1 MMKRKLYNIQQDGK
15 PVASLLTAVGILAHF
30 NHASLKAWMK
40 YAQVG
45 QWHGVAHPL
54 LTNLQVKRMQ

>member
-1 MMKRKLYNIQQDGK
+1 MIPRKLFNIQQDEK
-15 PVASLLTAVGILAHF
+15 PVASLLSQTQVLAHF
-30 NHASLKAWMK
+30 NHKTLKAWMK

-54 LTNLQVKRMQ
+54 LNNLSVKRIQ

>member
-1 MMKRKLYNIQQDGK
+1 MMKRKLYNIQQDNA
-15 PVASLLTAVGILAHF
+15 PVASLLSSTQVLTHF
-30 NHASLKAWMK
+30 PHKTLKAWMK

-54 LTNLQVKRMQ
+54 LNNVSVKRIQ